1 MAKKKQPNIG
11 GKPKGMNKEVLD
23 ARRIIRT
30 QGELEYKIS
39 QDVIDAYNVIRNV
52 LADESAPAASRR
64 AAANDIIKMFEALQE
79 KSEKIV
85 EEFEEN
91 REDRQTEG
99 SQGNSENITPM
110 FKFADE

>member
-11 GKPKGMNKEVLD
+11 GKPKGMNKAVLD
-23 ARRIIRT
+23 ARKIIRT

-85 EEFEEN
+85 EEFEES
-91 REDRQTEG
+91 REDRQSGKEDKDG
-99 SQGNSENITPM
+99 DNVMPM
-110 FKFADE
+110 FKWADE